1 MIIKIFQKIQSKLYI
16 FLALGYIY
24 MMNFAKADLLE
35 KITIDAQTNWTPY
48 IYLWSDKV
56 TVWRSIFSISG
67 KWILTNFTVTFLKLT
82 VAISVTMLIY
92 AGVKYIL
99 ATWDAKEEWVIRQ
112 NVINIIVGII
122 LAMSAVLI
130 IYLAW
135 SISQDII
142 NITSQT

>member
-99 ATWDAKEEWVIRQ
+99 ATWDAKEEWAIRQ
-112 NVINIIVGII
+112 NIINIIVGII